1 MRKLTTKLLFAII
14 SAAFAL
20 VALGTTTFAWFT
32 LTNEATISPF
42 NAEITAGEGIE
53 ISLDGTNFYT
63 TIPATVIQAKINSMN
78 IELKDV
84 TSSDGIV
91 MTKIDGTTPGTT
103 TVPFLSTLGANDKN
117 AFIQFD
123 LWVRS
128 PKAGTK
134 VQLKSVT
141 FDSKIKNPDN
151 TLVDPTPWNTDVI
164 FANAKGQLVVPYED
178 DAALIAAI
186 ESDLHPNLELNSD
199 KTQVTY
205 KSKTYTLQTDE
216 EPKDVLYKNDATYYA
231 ENALRLSISEVTILD
246 DETETESES
255 LVVFEKP
262 ASVTIGGV
270 IDDTNTVLGS
280 AKKPDGMVDYYDN
293 KNGTNLLDTYSGFIP
308 VSTVDL
314 STPKD
319 LVTLENANDATQL
332 RIRIWVEGW
341 DPDTF
346 NAILKQVILAQIVF
360 GSPNA

>member
-32 LTNEATISPF
+32 LTNEATISQF

-84 TSSDGIV
+84 TSSDGIT
-91 MTKIDGTTPGTT
+91 MTKIDGTGTT
-103 TVPFLSTLGANDKN
+103 LVPFLPDPEANAKN

-128 PKAGTK
+128 PKADTE

-141 FDSKIKNPDN
+141 FDSKIKNSEN
-151 TLVDPTPWNTDVI
+151 ELVDPTFWNTDVI

-178 DAALIAAI
+178 AAALIAAI
-186 ESDLHPNLELNSD
+186 ESDSHPNLELNSD

-205 KSKTYTLQTDE
+205 KTETYTLQTD
-216 EPKDVLYKNDATYYA
+216 VLYKDQAKYYA
-231 ENALRLSISEVTILD
+231 ENALRLSISEVTISGQ
-246 DETETESES
+246 TESES
-255 LVVFEKP
+255 KLVVFEKP
-262 ASVTIGGV
+262 G
-270 IDDTNTVLGS
+270 DNTNTELGTT
-280 AKKPDGMVDYYDN
+280 KNPLGMVDYYDN
-293 KNGTNLLDTYSGFIP
+293 KNGTDLLTTYSGFTP
-308 VSTVDL
+308 VSTVTDL
-314 STPKD
+314 STLGT
-319 LVTLENANDATQL
+319 LVTLANANNATQL

-360 GSPNA
+360 GSTNA

>member
-84 TSSDGIV
+84 TSSNGIE
-91 MTKIDGTTPGTT
+91 MTKIDGTS
-103 TVPFLSTLGANDKN
+103 VPFLSTLGANDKN

-128 PKAGTK
+128 PKADTE

-141 FDSKIKNPDN
+141 FDSKIKDSDN
-151 TLVDPTPWNTDVI
+151 LIEPTPWNTDVI

-178 DAALIAAI
+178 ADDLIAAI
-186 ESDLHPNLELNSD
+186 ESGSHPNLELSGSGD
-199 KTQVTY
+199 QAKVTY
-205 KSKTYTLQTDE
+205 KSEEYTLQTDDE
-216 EPKDVLYKNDATYYA
+216 TKDVLYKNEARYYA
-231 ENALRLSISEVTILD
+231 ENALRLSISEVTISG
-246 DETETESES
+246 ETESETK

-262 ASVTIGGV
+262 ASVTIDGV
-270 IDDTNTVLGS
+270 TDDTNTVLGS
-280 AKKPDGMVDYYDN
+280 VKQSDGMVDYYDN
-293 KNGTNLLDTYSGFIP
+293 KNGTALLTTYSGFEP
-308 VSTVDL
+308 VDTVADL
-314 STPKD
+314 SNPIT
-319 LVTLENANDATQL
+319 LVTLENANNATQL

-360 GSPNA
+360 GSKNA

>member
-32 LTNEATISPF
+32 LTNEATISQF

-84 TSSDGIV
+84 TSSNGIE
-91 MTKIDGTTPGTT
+91 MTKIDGTS
-103 TVPFLSTLGANDKN
+103 VPFLSTLGANDKN

-128 PKAGTK
+128 PKADTE

-141 FDSKIKNPDN
+141 FDTKINDSDD
-151 TLVDPTPWNTDVI
+151 LIEPTPWNTDVI
-164 FANAKGQLVVPYED
+164 FVNAKEQLLVPYENA
-178 DAALIAAI
+178 AALIAAI
-186 ESDLHPNLELNSD
+186 NSGLHPNLALSGSGD
-199 KTQVTY
+199 QAKVTY
-205 KSKTYTLQTDE
+205 KLYEDTYEYTLDTN
-216 EPKDVLYKNDATYYA
+216 VLYKGQAIYYA
-231 ENALRLSISEVTILD
+231 ENALRLSISEVTISG
-246 DETETESES
+246 ETESES
-255 LVVFEKP
+255 KLVVFEKP

-270 IDDTNTVLGS
+270 TDNTNTVLGS
-280 AKKPDGMVDYYDN
+280 EKKPYGMVDYYDN
-293 KNGTNLLDTYSGFIP
+293 KNGTTLYTTYSQFKP
-308 VSTVDL
+308 VATVTDL
-314 STPKD
+314 STPKT
-319 LVTLENANDATQL
+319 LVTLENANNATQL
-332 RIRIWVEGW
+332 RIRIWIEGW